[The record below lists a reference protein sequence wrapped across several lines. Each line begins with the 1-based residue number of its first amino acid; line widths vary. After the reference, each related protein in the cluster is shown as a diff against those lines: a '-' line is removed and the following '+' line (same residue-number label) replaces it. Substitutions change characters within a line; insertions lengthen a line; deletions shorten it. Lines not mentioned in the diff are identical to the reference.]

1 VGDAVRLARRTR
13 ILESLQIW
21 PARSELN
28 DIAGTRRGLILAPLL
43 AALPAELLTDS
54 AHAVDP
60 TQTQITLPDQMEDLW
75 VVRKGATPAFPGQR
89 GFVGLAA

>member
-1 VGDAVRLARRTR
+1 LARRTR
-13 ILESLQIW
+13 ILESLQIS

-28 DIAGTRRGLILAPLL
+28 DIAGTRRGLIL